1 MTRLVPPHPCSPRT
15 DPGRRRGFT
24 LIELLVVIAIIAILI
39 GLLLPAVQK
48 IREAANRMSCS
59 NKLKQI
65 ALAAHNY
72 ESTYGYL
79 PPGHYGPPPSGLRFD
94 ADPAFFSYQH
104 FGTLPSLLPYVEQDN
119 IYRLIQANWDPKA
132 TGPGWWTV
140 TANWNAAQIKIPLFR
155 CPSDGDAD
163 NTPDVALGIFP
174 FAIGT
179 SSANATRLEFGA
191 PYPLGR
197 TNYVACAGGMGRIL
211 NLWDQYTGYFY
222 SQSRTTIAQAT
233 DGSSN
238 TLMFGET
245 LGGVFPGK
253 RDFAYCWM
261 GATPMPTGYGLPT
274 PTHSWAFG
282 SKHPGIVQFA
292 FGDGAVRGVRTTAD
306 YASFVFASGTN
317 DGATYSLS
325 SISN

>member
-1 MTRLVPPHPCSPRT
+1 MTRLVTSPRT

-72 ESTYGYL
+72 ESTNGYL

-163 NTPDVALGIFP
+163 NSPDVALGIFP

-179 SSANATRLEFGA
+179 NSANATRLEFGA

-211 NLWDQYTGYFY
+211 NLWDQFTGYFY

-245 LGGVFPGK
+245 IGGVFPGK

-306 YASFVFASGTN
+306 YASFVYASGTN
-317 DGATYSLS
+317 DGVTYSLS